1 MLEDIG
7 AMIRVSLE
15 EIEAETT
22 IVVEAG
28 ELESAVVD
36 IIDAGTASERADGQI
51 EDLLEVAQGLEN
63 LLDIAT
69 ESLQAGGL
77 TTTDA
82 KLFKIAVESYSSRV
96 EGLTFSPTPALEAF
110 GGTASRYETTTVAME
125 GLVENLKAIWE
136 HIKAAFKKAW
146 EAIKSFVSAMS
157 NGMKALETRA
167 KALTAAV
174 DKTKGKAEGKIAVN
188 GGALAYEGKT
198 DIKSIVKGLKATAV
212 IVESVVTKGVIVCD
226 NIYDQIEA
234 NLRDGSAVLDIE
246 KAFKNE
252 RLKVGAISGGYT
264 VSDLLEIAKD
274 GAGSSTE
281 IDVPAL
287 GDIKSL
293 GLAALDIAKVL
304 NDEWKTF
311 STMVNRAQEVER
323 AIDRYVAKGVSE
335 QRKETSDD
343 ASKSKGSDLKV
354 ILQAFRRNLAG
365 KIAHVSNV
373 GGKSAVAAVSLGEKS
388 LRKYRA

>member
-110 GGTASRYETTTVAME
+110 GGTASRHETTTVAME
-125 GLVENLKAIWE
+125 GLVENLKAVWE

-146 EAIKSFVSAMS
+146 DMAAEFLDRLLSGATM
-157 NGMKALETRA
+157 LEKRA
-167 KALTAAV
+167 KRLTSDV
-174 DKTKGKAEGKIAVN
+174 DATKGKPQGTVSVN
-188 GGALAYEGKT
+188 GSKLGYDGKT
-198 DIKSIVKGLKATAV
+198 DAKSIVDGLTATEKTLDAV
-212 IVESVVTKGVIVCD
+212 LGKGVDLVAD
-226 NIYDQIEA
+226 HFDKVTGAFASATGTFEFSEDVGKQTGTLSGGWELHGLFLSMTRKQIK
-234 NLRDGSAVLDIE
+234 SATIDTPDLGRI
-246 KAFKNE
+246 KAFGL
-252 RLKVGAISGGYT
+252 RG
-264 VSDLLEIAKD
+264 LEIAKLI
-274 GAGSSTE
+274 STRRSA
-281 IDVPAL
+281 VNSL
-287 GDIKSL
+287 KTKST
-293 GLAALDIAKVL
+293 AALK
-304 NDEWKTF
+304 
-311 STMVNRAQEVER
+311 
-323 AIDRYVAKGVSE
+323 AIDSFVKTV
-335 QRKETSDD
+335 
-343 ASKSKGSDLKV
+343 
-354 ILQAFRRNLAG
+354 
-365 KIAHVSNV
+365 
-373 GGKSAVAAVSLGEKS
+373 GEKS
-388 LRKYRA
+388 ENTENAKTAMKFMRINAVGKITHITNAAFVSAIAAVTLGERALKNYRTTEA